1 MRMSSNA
8 KRPASSPPAP
18 GRISIRQGSS
28 PNGCRGI
35 RDSFKAE
42 DMLDKLDLV
51 DVRSS
56 AARSRSSLSVE
67 GSWRRDLSSVT
78 D

>member
-1 MRMSSNA
+1 MRMSSKA
-8 KRPASSPPAP
+8 KSPASSPPAP
-18 GRISIRQGSS
+18 GRISIRHESS
-28 PNGCRGI
+28 ANGCRGI
-35 RDSFKAE
+35 RECFKAE
-42 DMLDKLDLV
+42 ETLSKSDLV

-67 GSWRRDLSSVT
+67 GSWRRELSSAM